1 MEVTKNKFQ
10 TTSAS
15 GRGPGIKTW
24 QEVYEMEQENMTQN
38 ELIVFLE
45 TLAENIEAKATTAE
59 EAATI
64 IRAKIQALK

>member
-1 MEVTKNKFQ
+1 MGVTKSKSQ
-10 TTSAS
+10 TTPAS

-24 QEVYEMEQENMTQN
+24 QEVCEMEQENMTQN

-45 TLAENIEAKATTAE
+45 TLAENIEVKATTAE